1 MYSYLFHGATL
12 VDGSGAPPRQ
22 ADVALA
28 GSRIAAVA
36 ERIDGPAAI
45 RVDAGGLVL
54 APGFIDIHSHTDGTL
69 FRYPGAES
77 KAFQGVTVE
86 VTGNCGLGLF
96 PVAPGR
102 ETELADYLRLHDFLL
117 PDEPFAWNDFA
128 SYADRLDRLGP
139 GLNLAPLVGHAP
151 LRIAAMG
158 MDDRPPTGAEL
169 ERMCGLL
176 AAALDQGAWGMST
189 GLIYPPG
196 SYAAT
201 DELVTLAR
209 TLADHGVL
217 YASHIRNEGD
227 GLMGALEE
235 AITIGRESGVR
246 VQVSHLKALGSA
258 NRGRGPEALAL
269 LAGARAE
276 GIDIGADQYP
286 YDASST
292 TLSAVVPQ
300 WAHAGGVAA
309 LLHRL
314 NDPALRP
321 VLLEEIGREMAARE
335 GADGIMITHC
345 RSERNRPLSG
355 LTLARIASA
364 WGCPPEEA
372 VIRLLLDEKGWVG
385 AIFFSMAAEDV
396 AAILADQLVSV
407 GSDGHGLNAA
417 ETVGEA
423 THPRSYG
430 AFARVLGRF
439 VRDESGSLSLAAAIH
454 KMTGLPASRIG
465 FTDRGLVRPGFAAD
479 LALFDPATI
488 GDTADYADPH
498 RYATGMVHLMVNGE
512 PVMRNGALTGT
523 RPGRVLRRK
532 RS

>member
-1 MYSYLFHGATL
+1 MYSYLFRGATL
-12 VDGSGAPPRQ
+12 VDGSGSLPRQ
-22 ADVALA
+22 ADVALI
-28 GSRIAAVA
+28 GNRIAVVA

-45 RVDAGGLVL
+45 QVDAGGLVL
-54 APGFIDIHSHTDGTL
+54 TPGFIDIHSHTDGTL

-102 ETELADYLRLHDFLL
+102 ETELAEYLLLHDFFL

-139 GLNLAPLVGHAP
+139 GLNVAPLVGHAP

-158 MDDRPPTGAEL
+158 MDDRSPTGSEL

-176 AAALDQGAWGMST
+176 ATALDQGAWGMST

-209 TLADHGVL
+209 ILADQGAL

-227 GLMGALEE
+227 GLMGALKE

-246 VQVSHLKALGSA
+246 VQVSHLKALGRA
-258 NRGRGPEALAL
+258 NRGRGTEALAL
-269 LAGARAE
+269 LSAARGD

-286 YDASST
+286 YDASAT
-292 TLSAVVPQ
+292 TLSTMVPQ
-300 WAHAGGVAA
+300 WAHAGGAA
-309 LLHRL
+309 SLLKRL
-314 NDPALRP
+314 RDPALRP
-321 VLLEEIGREMAARE
+321 VLLEEMGREMAARE
-335 GADGIMITHC
+335 GAEGIMIAHC

-355 LTLARIASA
+355 LTLARVASA
-364 WGCPPEEA
+364 WECPPEEA
-372 VIRLLLDEKGWVG
+372 VIRLIVEEEGAVG

-396 AAILADQLVSV
+396 AVILSDPLVAV
-407 GSDGHGLNAA
+407 GSDGNGLDAA
-417 ETVGEA
+417 EAAGEA

-430 AFARVLGRF
+430 TFARVLGRV
-439 VRDESGSLSLAAAIH
+439 VRDDAGSLSLAAAIH

-465 FTDRGLVRPGFAAD
+465 FTDRGLVRPGFAGD
-479 LALFDPATI
+479 LALFDPAAI
-488 GDTADYADPH
+488 GDPADYADPH
-498 RYATGMVHLMVNGE
+498 RYATGMVYLMVNGE
-512 PVMRNGALTGT
+512 PVIADGVLTGT
-523 RPGRVLRRK
+523 RPGRVLRRHG
-532 RS
+532 